1 MDWMLRLAESM
12 AGLFRYDALLIL
24 GLAVGVF
31 MLGRWVIKRDEREEK
46 KNSAAPVRTVW
57 ARISYKR
64 TGEIGIEPAWFLT
77 FRAPD
82 GTSREL
88 RVSLK
93 DFQTWSEGDCG
104 ELTYQRRRFLSFTP
118 QEVPAELRYAL
129 SHPGQQ
135 LSPAMPE
142 QPAVPAETEAQ
153 NRSEPF

>member
-1 MDWMLRLAESM
+1 MLRLAESM

-93 DFQTWSEGDCG
+93 DFQ
-104 ELTYQRRRFLSFTP
+104 RRRFLSFTP